1 MSTSE
6 LTAKVNALRELQAQI
21 EQLTQEAEA
30 IRDAIKGE
38 MYRQDTE
45 ELSGPGW
52 KATWKNVVSSR
63 LDTKSLQAEL
73 PEIAARFT
81 RKTVTCRF
89 CIR

>member
-1 MSTSE
+1 MSTNE

-21 EQLTQEAEA
+21 EHLTQEAEA

-52 KATWKNVVSSR
+52 KATWKNVTSSR
-63 LDTKSLQAEL
+63 LDTKALQSEL